1 MCIEKP
7 EVRQGIFRKNEE
19 CSMKKIFKYT
29 LLLLII
35 YLVVQIFVY
44 FLTKTYYKDMKNY
57 DILVK
62 SPKIEVTE
70 SKVAKNKGY
79 INGNITN
86 DTDKLI
92 KNLCIKFDFYNE
104 QGKFLGAEYRREEI
118 LAASETIKF
127 NIKYEYKNVS
137 EIRISVVKD

>member
-1 MCIEKP
+1 
-7 EVRQGIFRKNEE
+7 
-19 CSMKKIFKYT
+19 MKKIFKYT

-62 SPKIEVTE
+62 SPKIKVTE

-118 LAASETIKF
+118 LNASETIKF

>member
-1 MCIEKP
+1 
-7 EVRQGIFRKNEE
+7 
-19 CSMKKIFKYT
+19 
-29 LLLLII
+29 
-35 YLVVQIFVY
+35 
-44 FLTKTYYKDMKNY
+44 MKNY

-118 LAASETIKF
+118 LNASETIKF